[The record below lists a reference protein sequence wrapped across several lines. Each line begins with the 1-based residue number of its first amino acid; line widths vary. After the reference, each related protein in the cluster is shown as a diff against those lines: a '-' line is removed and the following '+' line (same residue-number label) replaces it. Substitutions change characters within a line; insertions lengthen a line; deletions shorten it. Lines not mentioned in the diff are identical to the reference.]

1 MDTVCM
7 DGITGR
13 APRRCPGCNG
23 TAAVHA
29 RITRAIHDWE
39 ITFVECLR
47 LRCCGTTF
55 TSTPEGLTPRARYSD
70 RVVALTRGLV
80 AAGVSMRCCVRLFG
94 AAGVP
99 MTLQT
104 VRTWCSDVEPVT
116 RSTARVASCP
126 DGDVAVKLRDDLWF
140 AISTQRTRLVRQLM
154 PGGPCAAMR

>member
-13 APRRCPGCNG
+13 APRHCPKCNG
-23 TAAVHA
+23 RAAVHA
-29 RITRAIHDWE
+29 RVTRAIHDWE

-70 RVVALTRGLV
+70 RVVALTRALV
-80 AAGVSMRCCVRLFG
+80 AAGVSMRCCVRLFD

-104 VRTWCSDVEPVT
+104 VRTWCTDVEAVT
-116 RSTARVASCP
+116 RSKARVASCP
-126 DGDVAVKLRDDLWF
+126 DGDVAVKLRDDVWF
-140 AISTQRTRLVRQLM
+140 ALSTPRPTVVRQLLK
-154 PGGPCAAMR
+154 GEPCAATR